1 METGL
6 GTMSEEEMWCAVEE
20 RDLKADGRFVFSV
33 LTTRIYCRPSCP
45 GKRPKRENVVFYP
58 NPKEA
63 EDAGFR
69 PCIRCSPQA
78 IDPPQLAWVKKAC
91 EYIRKNFEKK
101 TSLKNLSDETG
112 ISMYHLQRTFKH
124 IIGLSP
130 RQYQETCRIDR
141 LKMILREGKPV
152 IRAVYD
158 VGYGSTSWL
167 YSNSKVKLG
176 MTPSTYRNS
185 GKDMLIKYRIVD
197 SPLGKLLVARTKH
210 GVCYIGL
217 WNREVELEEALRK
230 EYQFAEMI
238 RENGKLDTWTNEV
251 LDYLSGRVRYLGDIP
266 TDIAGTGFQVRV
278 WKALQA
284 IPWGSTRTYDDVAKS
299 IGHPTAA
306 RAVGKACAT
315 NPISLLIPCHRLIG
329 KNGELHGYRWGL
341 ERKKMLLEIE
351 KSEY

>member
-1 METGL
+1 
-6 GTMSEEEMWCAVEE
+6 
-20 RDLKADGRFVFSV
+20 
-33 LTTRIYCRPSCP
+33 
-45 GKRPKRENVVFYP
+45 
-58 NPKEA
+58 
-63 EDAGFR
+63 
-69 PCIRCSPQA
+69 
-78 IDPPQLAWVKKAC
+78 
-91 EYIRKNFEKK
+91 
-101 TSLKNLSDETG
+101 
-112 ISMYHLQRTFKH
+112 
-124 IIGLSP
+124 
-130 RQYQETCRIDR
+130 
-141 LKMILREGKPV
+141 MILREGKPV

-158 VGYGSTSWL
+158 VGYDSRSWL

-284 IPWGSTRTYDDVAKS
+284 IPWGSTRTYDDIAKS